1 MLNIT
6 KIFKFIL
13 NCIHFSG
20 FPKHSF
26 QSLRC
31 FIHVSVSLSLACWC
45 HPTDRPTDWIFNT
58 NSICGVCKDEP
69 MHTRVSFS
77 DVTLW
82 VWKRMWMKVCEYQR
96 IFLVIRAIIQGVS
109 FCTPPMLISNS
120 IYLIGENT
128 SKWLL
133 LLPLGDGYD
142 LCESA

>member
-31 FIHVSVSLSLACWC
+31 FIHVSVSLSLVCWC
-45 HPTDRPTDWIFNT
+45 HPTDRPTGYLTQILFVVYART
-58 NSICGVCKDEP
+58 NQCTHGFRLVMWRCECESECG
-69 MHTRVSFS
+69 
-77 DVTLW
+77 
-82 VWKRMWMKVCEYQR
+82 WKFVN
-96 IFLVIRAIIQGVS
+96 INAFFLVMRAIIQGVS
-109 FCTPPMLISNS
+109 FRTPPMLISNS